1 MSFGVSVCTSHHPW
15 LDNECLPEPINIGGQ
30 RRVFSTMSRFSVIP
44 ASYVFLRRN
53 QSVLL
58 QLRQNTGYMDGCWTA
73 GAAGHIELGE
83 TAPAAAIREARA
95 ELGVVLAPEAVS
107 AITVM
112 QRTDGTANPTEQ
124 RVDWFFVCDVW
135 DGDPLILEPAKCAE
149 LSWFRLS
156 DLPDRLPAYERLALD
171 ALCEGQTSALL
182 AFGF

>member
-1 MSFGVSVCTSHHPW
+1 
-15 LDNECLPEPINIGGQ
+15 
-30 RRVFSTMSRFSVIP
+30 MSRFSVIP

-83 TAPAAAIREARA
+83 TAPAAAIREARE